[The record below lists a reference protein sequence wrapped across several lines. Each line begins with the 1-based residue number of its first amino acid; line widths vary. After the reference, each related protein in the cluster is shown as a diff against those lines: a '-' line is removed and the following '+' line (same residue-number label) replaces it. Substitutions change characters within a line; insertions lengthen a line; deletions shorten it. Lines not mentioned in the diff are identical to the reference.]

1 MMNAIQKALSELR
14 FRHNPDLLELIFVKR
29 AKHYRATAGSLDEQ
43 IMSLVVRPRVLV
55 DCDLIGGA
63 EIFVNLSNLNPTR
76 TNDYTQVY
84 HIPKERTNGRSIIS
98 ALNIT
103 FADPNRS
110 SSYGASATQG
120 SSAMLQLGQ
129 SMIDAQLPVPT
140 SSTAY
145 VQIIAENTV
154 MVRDTAALPGNIFLR
169 CIVGNDQNMSHLQ
182 LRSYRQFARM
192 VELAVG
198 SYMYNIYRVRMGE
211 TELYAGMDLGVIK
224 EVFGEL
230 ADYEEL
236 YQTFCEEKMEKV
248 LFMNDRETYTR
259 FLKSV
264 VGGPH

>member
-1 MMNAIQKALSELR
+1 MDAIQKALDEIK
-14 FRHNPDLLELIFVKR
+14 FRNSPDLLHLIFVKR
-29 AKHYRATAGSLDEQ
+29 AKHYRAQGASIDEQ
-43 IMSLVVRPRVLV
+43 IMALVIRPRVLV
-55 DCDLIGGA
+55 DCNLQGGA
-63 EIFVNLSNLNPTR
+63 EIFVNLSNLNPQR
-76 TNDYTQVY
+76 TNDYTQIY
-84 HIPKERTNGRSIIS
+84 RIPKERTNGRSIMS
-98 ALNIT
+98 ALNVT

-110 SSYGASATQG
+110 SNYGASATMG

-145 VQIIAENTV
+145 VQLIAENTV

-169 CIVGNDQNMSHLQ
+169 CIIENDSNLSHLQ
-182 LRSYRQFARM
+182 LRSYRAFSKM
-192 VELAVG
+192 CDLAVK

-211 TELYAGMDLGVIK
+211 TELYGGMDLGVIK
-224 EVFGEL
+224 ELMSEL
-230 ADYEEL
+230 ADSEEL
-236 YQTFCEEKMEKV
+236 YQTFLEEKMEKI

>member
-1 MMNAIQKALSELR
+1 MNAIQKALSEMR
-14 FRHNPDLLELIFVKR
+14 FRHSPDLLELVFVKR

-43 IMSLVVRPRVLV
+43 MMSLVIRPRVLV
-55 DCDLIGGA
+55 DCNLVGGA
-63 EIFVNLSNLNPTR
+63 EIFVNLANIRATR
-76 TNDYTQVY
+76 TNDYTQIY
-84 HIPKERTNGRSIIS
+84 HIPKEKTNGRSIVS

-110 SSYGASATQG
+110 SNYGASATMG
-120 SSAMLQLGQ
+120 SSALLQMGQ
-129 SMIDAQLPVPT
+129 SVIDAQLPVPT

-145 VQIIAENTV
+145 VQLIAENTV

-169 CIVGNDQNMSHLQ
+169 CIIENDSNLSHLQ
-182 LRSYRQFARM
+182 LRSYRHFSKM
-192 VELAVG
+192 CELAVG
-198 SYMYNIYRVRMGE
+198 SYMYNTYRVRMGE

-224 EVFGEL
+224 EVMSEL

-236 YQTFCEEKMEKV
+236 YQTFIEEKMEKV